1 MLANA
6 RNEGLL
12 NATEGPLKACE
23 RLRMAPPFARF
34 RGRGVG
40 RHRGIRRAATFERAS
55 TIECELEQME
65 GRLSKEFMLHA
76 CCIATDATAACFCA
90 KYTTLLSAFYR
101 GQRGLRNGQTR
112 EHNIR

>member
-76 CCIATDATAACFCA
+76 CCIATDATRRCGVF
-90 KYTTLLSAFYR
+90 
-101 GQRGLRNGQTR
+101 LRQIYDTSVGILPRTAGA
-112 EHNIR
+112 